1 MIERVHEHIREELRT
16 NTRTDTI
23 FVITAI
29 LLNLITLGINAG
41 VASGGEGSA
50 TTTVVMFMFA
60 ALLVVY
66 NFVAELGLIK
76 GRQTRTKLITGLI
89 KMYDDNGVG
98 GYYDPSLLEEYK
110 TRYNLFML
118 AVLSTGIV
126 AIALPFVIR

>member
-1 MIERVHEHIREELRT
+1 MIERVHDHIREELRT

-23 FVITAI
+23 FVLTAI
-29 LLNLITLGINAG
+29 LLNLVTLGINAM
-41 VASGGEGSA
+41 VASDGKGSV
-50 TTTVVMFMFA
+50 TTIVMFMFA

-76 GRQTRTKLITGLI
+76 GRQIRNKLITGLI
-89 KMYDDNGVG
+89 KMYNDNGVG

-110 TRYNLFML
+110 TRYNLFMI

-126 AIALPFVIR
+126 AITLPFVVR